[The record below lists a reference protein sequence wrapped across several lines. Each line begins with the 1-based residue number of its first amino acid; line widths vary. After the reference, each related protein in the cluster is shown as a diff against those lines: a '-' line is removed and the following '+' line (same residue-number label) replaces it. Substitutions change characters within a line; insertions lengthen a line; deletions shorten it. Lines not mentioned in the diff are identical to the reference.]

1 MTINQTSITFSFIKL
16 ELTILKMENHTEI
29 RLKSFNMR
37 SIYMSL
43 QGLRLLKG
51 KISRF
56 KQMKKNLISLYNLK
70 RNRKALNK
78 FTIMTKNFKSKKK
91 KKSITMKERKSGSF
105 MNKLEFNKLR
115 FWKNSLNR
123 INLRKKRLMKVF

>member
-1 MTINQTSITFSFIKL
+1 MTINQTSGTFSFIKL

-56 KQMKKNLISLYNLK
+56 KQMKKNLISLCNLK
-70 RNRKALNK
+70 RNRKTLNK

-91 KKSITMKERKSGSF
+91 KKGITMKERKSGSF

-115 FWKNSLNR
+115 F
-123 INLRKKRLMKVF
+123 